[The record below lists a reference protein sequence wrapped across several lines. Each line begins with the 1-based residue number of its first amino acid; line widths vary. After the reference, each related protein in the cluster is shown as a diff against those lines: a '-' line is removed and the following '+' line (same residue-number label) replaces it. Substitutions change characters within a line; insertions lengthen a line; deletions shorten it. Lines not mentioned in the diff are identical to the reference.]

1 MSIQIIQREQCWFPV
16 PVQGV
21 YQFWFP
27 DEVWELIK
35 EFLITHRSML
45 LHKMK
50 KMGLSPMCNI
60 YEKYFHSKLSRVNSR
75 RIELEDK
82 KKQIKGC
89 IIERC
94 DEDPTKYAEIME
106 NEFQVKPK
114 KPRAEKNYDW
124 LQDFAV
130 GEEVVVR
137 KIENKSLVC
146 HLRKNVKGVVRKI
159 GKTIQ
164 VELYQ
169 YRWIEGKYTVL
180 ETFGEKV
187 NVYRRDNIFHSQFV
201 YL

>member
-1 MSIQIIQREQCWFPV
+1 MSIQIVQREQWFPV

-35 EFLITHRSML
+35 EFFISHRSML
-45 LHKMK
+45 LLKLKDMS
-50 KMGLSPMCNI
+50 LSGMCKI
-60 YEKYFHSKLSRVNSR
+60 HEKYFFERFKNRSH
-75 RIELEDK
+75 IPLEQRK
-82 KKQIKGC
+82 AQIKSFL
-89 IIERC
+89 IEDC
-94 DEDPTKYAEIME
+94 EFQGKHIYAEIMK

-114 KPRAEKNYDW
+114 KPRAEKNYEW
-124 LQDFAV
+124 LQEFAV
-130 GEEVVVR
+130 GEEVIVR
-137 KIENKSLVC
+137 KIENKSLAC

-159 GKTIQ
+159 GKTLQ

-169 YRWIEGKYTVL
+169 YDWIEGKYTAL